1 MTIFIAT
8 FKSGDSSVPTEKNG
22 DKISVATFVVQ
33 IARFDRFV
41 CKVVF
46 HRHFKSGDETVPTN
60 FIATFQVFNFL
71 LNFWSQDV
79 PLLTSDRVKI
89 EYR

>member
-33 IARFDRFV
+33 IARFDRFLYA
-41 CKVVF
+41 
-46 HRHFKSGDETVPTN
+46 KS
-60 FIATFQVFNFL
+60 FFRFSIF
-71 LNFWSQDV
+71 S
-79 PLLTSDRVKI
+79 
-89 EYR
+89 